1 LVDEDEFS
9 DFLQQDF
16 ELDQIKEAM
25 EMLDEL
31 SKEIVFLR
39 FIEDKSYT
47 EIEEQLEISQD
58 AIRQRIS
65 RALKKLKDL
74 LNS

>member
-25 EMLDEL
+25 EMLDEM

>member
-1 LVDEDEFS
+1 
-9 DFLQQDF
+9 
-16 ELDQIKEAM
+16 
-25 EMLDEL
+25 MLDEL